1 MVHSLFCWK
10 NYCSDYK
17 AACRL
22 LLKSMTNS
30 RFIKIVFFMVEPH
43 RLFLLM
49 FLIFLPVVVWREFQM
64 MEAWTATIYPNR
76 NDPSVSERIGAIGEH
91 PSLEECRRVT
101 TDRIAEEGWVSA
113 DYECGRRCEILFPI
127 LGDSTLLCD
136 ETMAT
141 LITEQ

>member
-1 MVHSLFCWK
+1 
-10 NYCSDYK
+10 
-17 AACRL
+17 
-22 LLKSMTNS
+22 MTHS
-30 RFIKIVFFMVEPH
+30 RFNKIVFFMVEPH

-64 MEAWTATIYPNR
+64 MEAWTATIYPNL

-101 TDRIAEEGWVSA
+101 TDRIAEEGWVNA
-113 DYECGRRCEILFPI
+113 DYECGRRCEILLPI

-136 ETMAT
+136 ETMAA